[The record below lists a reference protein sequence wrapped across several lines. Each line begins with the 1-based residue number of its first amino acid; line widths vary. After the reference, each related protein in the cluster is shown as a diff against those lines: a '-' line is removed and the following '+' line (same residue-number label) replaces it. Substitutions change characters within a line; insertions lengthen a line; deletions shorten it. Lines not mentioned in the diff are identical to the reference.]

1 MPQFRVKKPEPFEAL
16 ILPNGDYAFVAYG
29 KLTTMAKGE
38 FEGTYEAVPFVPAGV
53 R

>member
-1 MPQFRVKKPEPFEAL
+1 MLQFRVKKPEPFDAL

-38 FEGTYEAVPFVPAGV
+38 FEATYEKLPFVKGA
-53 R
+53 